1 MFCADDNTRFL
12 YAMNLQIQNSGGQ
25 GMRENRLL
33 STKNIAVMGMLGALA
48 AVLMLFEVP
57 LPFIAP
63 SFYGLDLSEVPI
75 LVGTFAL
82 GPVAGAVMEVVKIL
96 IKLVLKPTSTGFVGE
111 FANLVFGCSMVLPAG
126 LIYRFHKTKK
136 SAMIAMAVGTVIM
149 AAVGIVGNALV
160 MIPFYANFMP
170 LENIL
175 AAGAAINPA
184 VGNVW
189 TFAVFC
195 VGPFNVIKGIIVSV
209 ITALVYK
216 RVSVMI
222 HSIGME
228 GQRNKRRV
236 GA

>member
-1 MFCADDNTRFL
+1 
-12 YAMNLQIQNSGGQ
+12 
-25 GMRENRLL
+25 MREKRLL
-33 STKNIAVMGMLGALA
+33 STKNVVVMGMLGALA

-82 GPVAGAVMEVVKIL
+82 GPAAGVLMEVVKIL

-111 FANLVFGCSMVLPAG
+111 FANLVFGCAMVLPAG

-136 SAMIAMAVGTVIM
+136 GAMTAMAAGTVIM
-149 AAVGIVGNALV
+149 SLVAIVGNALV
-160 MIPFYANFMP
+160 MIPFYSKFMP

-184 VGNVW
+184 VDICSILCG
-189 TFAVFC
+189 AV
-195 VGPFNVIKGIIVSV
+195 
-209 ITALVYK
+209 
-216 RVSVMI
+216 
-222 HSIGME
+222 
-228 GQRNKRRV
+228 
-236 GA
+236 

>member
-1 MFCADDNTRFL
+1 
-12 YAMNLQIQNSGGQ
+12 
-25 GMRENRLL
+25 MRENRLL

-209 ITALVYK
+209 ITALIYK

>member
-1 MFCADDNTRFL
+1 
-12 YAMNLQIQNSGGQ
+12 
-25 GMRENRLL
+25 MREKRLL
-33 STKNIAVMGMLGALA
+33 STKIVVMGMLGALA

-82 GPVAGAVMEVVKIL
+82 GPAAGVLMEVVKIL

-111 FANLVFGCSMVLPAG
+111 FANLVFGCAMVLPAG

-136 SAMIAMAVGTVIM
+136 GAMTAMAAGTVIM
-149 AAVGIVGNALV
+149 SLVAIVGNALV
-160 MIPFYANFMP
+160 MIPFYSKFMP

-189 TFAVFC
+189 TFAAFC
-195 VGPFNVIKGIIVSV
+195 VGPFNLVKGVVVSF

-216 RVSVMI
+216 RISVMI
-222 HSIGME
+222 RSISME
-228 GQRNKRRV
+228 GRKEKRQV
-236 GA
+236 QA